1 MRYTTISFALFSVIW
16 SASACAQ
23 NNLSAD
29 IVIVGAG
36 GAGMSAAIEAVEC
49 TDGKAK
55 VLVLEKMAFVG
66 GSTLLSSTAY
76 NAGGASVQK
85 NYTAED
91 YEAKLLK
98 GIPNADEHDRANV
111 KQLAQLT

>member
-1 MRYTTISFALFSVIW
+1 MSDKSLHTVMLDADRCKGCIS
-16 SASACAQ
+16 C
-23 NNLSAD
+23 
-29 IVIVGAG
+29 
-36 GAGMSAAIEAVEC
+36 MKRCPTEAIRVRN
-49 TDGKAK
+49 GKAK